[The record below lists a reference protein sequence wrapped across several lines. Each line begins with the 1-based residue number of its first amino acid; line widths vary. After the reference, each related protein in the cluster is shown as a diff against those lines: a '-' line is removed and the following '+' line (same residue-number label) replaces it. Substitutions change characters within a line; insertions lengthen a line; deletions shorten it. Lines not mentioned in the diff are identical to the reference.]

1 MERGFDMTHETLEAS
16 ATRLRVHGA
25 EYASAVRALTAQ
37 GVGAASW
44 GDDGLMGPLVAAYIQ
59 CKDTALAAF
68 THMGDVVGTTGD
80 AMGAATGRVRYV
92 EDDVTG
98 GLGGLTGLTGPDGT
112 GATWT

>member
-25 EYASAVRALTAQ
+25 EYASAVRALTAR
-37 GVGAASW
+37 GDGAASW
-44 GDDGLMGPLVAAYIQ
+44 GDDGLMGPLVAAYVQ

-68 THMGDVVGTTGD
+68 AHMGDVVGATGD
-80 AMGAATGRVRYV
+80 AMGAATGRVRFV

-98 GLGGLTGLTGPDGT
+98 GLDDLGGSDVP